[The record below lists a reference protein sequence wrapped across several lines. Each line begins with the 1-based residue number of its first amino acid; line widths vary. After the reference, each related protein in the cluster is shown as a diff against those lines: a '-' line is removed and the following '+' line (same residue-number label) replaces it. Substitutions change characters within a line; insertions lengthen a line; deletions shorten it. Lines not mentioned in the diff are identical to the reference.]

1 MPISDKAFIS
11 PAQLVNTS
19 TKYLS
24 DSYLERS
31 KGFRSVSILLLL
43 VNILDLESWKE
54 TMKEKVD
61 LQERE
66 LVAHNFLISNFILT
80 TYLAKLHYELTGL
93 GLFFPQ
99 PSFLPPR
106 GGGDI
111 F

>member
-31 KGFRSVSILLLL
+31 KGFRSLSILLLL

-66 LVAHNFLISNFILT
+66 LVAHNCLIL
-80 TYLAKLHYELTGL
+80 LAELHYELTGL
-93 GLFFPQ
+93 GFMRICFEFQ
-99 PSFLPPR
+99 
-106 GGGDI
+106 
-111 F
+111 